1 MRKPRPLASTL
12 LGFIG
17 LLGPL
22 AITPIA
28 SLASIIAIMGSTN
41 QPAYGQEARCPAA
54 LDRSTSH
61 TVSSGETLENISAQ
75 YRLQP
80 TVLASFNPGVG
91 NTPAVGTTLTVPPFN
106 GRLASV
112 SAGDSWQSLAER
124 YGSRADILFEINGCL
139 SALPSRVFIPS
150 ANPIAAA
157 PTRTTVVQLPGYPL
171 AQPADI
177 VRSYGWQPSETKDEL
192 VFNNG
197 IAFAANGTTEVRS
210 VESGTVAFAGAQEG
224 YGLLVVINH
233 SQGIQTRYANL
244 SDISV
249 AVGQSVTTDTPV
261 GSIGPRPSDPSQSTD
276 SQSTDAP
283 TNNQGSTPSYL
294 YFEVRTNS
302 SSGWVAENPGQYLPA
317 LQLR

>member
-1 MRKPRPLASTL
+1 MRQQRPLTITL
-12 LGFIG
+12 LGFLG
-17 LLGPL
+17 SLGPL
-22 AITPIA
+22 ASSPTA
-28 SLASIIAIMGSTN
+28 SLISVGVISVGVVGSTSH
-41 QPAYGQEARCPAA
+41 PAYSQETRCPAA
-54 LDRSTSH
+54 LERSTNH

-91 NTPAVGTTLTVPPFN
+91 NTPAAGTTLIVPPFN
-106 GRLASV
+106 GLLVSA

-157 PTRTTVVQLPGYPL
+157 PTRTAVVQLPGYPL

-177 VRSYGWQPSETKDEL
+177 VRSYGWQPSETRDEL

-197 IAFAANGTTEVRS
+197 IAFAANGPTEVLS
-210 VESGTVAFAGAQEG
+210 VENGTVAFAGAQEG
-224 YGLLVVINH
+224 YGLLVVVNH
-233 SQGIQTRYANL
+233 AQGIQTRYANL

-261 GSIGPRPSDPSQSTD
+261 GSIEPSPSGP
-276 SQSTDAP
+276 
-283 TNNQGSTPSYL
+283 NQGASANTPSYL

-302 SSGWVAENPGQYLPA
+302 ASGWVAENPGRYLPT